1 MTVQEGSST
10 NLRAAFEHFGHPV
23 KSLTRMQYGSIK
35 LKVIVVTVGVL
46 VLLVVVVLG
55 VGVEVGVGVI
65 IIKSSVNLL
74 HFFRTCAIIVLYEN
88 DNTNDDRVI

>member
-35 LKVIVVTVGVL
+35 LKVIVVTGVVL
-46 VLLVVVVLG
+46 VLVVLLLLG

-65 IIKSSVNLL
+65 IV
-74 HFFRTCAIIVLYEN
+74 E
-88 DNTNDDRVI
+88 